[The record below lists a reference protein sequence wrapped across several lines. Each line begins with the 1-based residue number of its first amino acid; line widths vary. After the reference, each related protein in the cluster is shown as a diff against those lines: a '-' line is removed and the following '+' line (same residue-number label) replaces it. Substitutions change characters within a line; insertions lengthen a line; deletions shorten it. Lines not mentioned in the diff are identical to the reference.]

1 MLRCDDHGKVAEKT
15 NAGVTTAECT
25 IDTFGVT
32 TAECTFVRPC
42 SSVFCIRIAV
52 SGHS

>member
-1 MLRCDDHGKVAEKT
+1 MLRCDDHEEVAEKT
-15 NAGVTTAECT
+15 NA
-25 IDTFGVT
+25 GVT